1 MSDEKR
7 DAIAKMIAQKKTGS
21 QSGSSTTK
29 KIMFSSASKTKKPVA
44 KITPTDERTTEIN
57 NLLELI
63 DIRKI
68 VRDMIQEE
76 FVRLG
81 ITPEILA
88 KKVNCE
94 CPAEEEEYIDDPM
107 DVDLVRIENEKDLAT
122 VTGKIGG
129 SLLSVIIDSGSNKD
143 IMPKFIADELESN
156 INTSVKHNIRGVSGI
171 RESFGTTPVLIEL
184 APGCVIKTDFTVV
197 EDYPIRELLLSRTT
211 LRRYNYDLHESREHM
226 AITCNGKHFFI
237 PIVPDI
243 NRSQVVKDLST

>member
-1 MSDEKR
+1 VSDEMR
-7 DAIAKMIAQKKTGS
+7 DAINKMVAQKKTGS
-21 QSGSSTTK
+21 QSKDTTRKVAIK
-29 KIMFSSASKTKKPVA
+29 KIVKPA
-44 KITPTDERTTEIN
+44 LALPELPEIQ

-76 FVRLG
+76 FIRLG

-88 KKVNCE
+88 KKAKCE
-94 CPAEEEEYIDDPM
+94 CPVEEEYIDDPM
-107 DVDLVRIENEKDLAT
+107 DVDLVRIENEKDLTT
-122 VTGKIGG
+122 VTGKIGDL
-129 SLLSVIIDSGSNKD
+129 SLSVVVDSGSNKN
-143 IMPKFIADELESN
+143 IMPKFIADELGLE
-156 INTSVKHNIRGVSGI
+156 INTNIKHNIRGVSGI
-171 RESFGTTPVLIEL
+171 RESFGTAPVSIEL
-184 APGCVIKTDFTVV
+184 ASGCIIKTDFTIV
-197 EDYPIRELLLSRTT
+197 ENYPVRELLLSRTT